1 MSIKLYLLYVNGVCA
16 HLNEYIKRKN
26 SKKRDYKKLSLKPKY
41 QNYFKPMTLTY
52 LFCINT

>member
-26 SKKRDYKKLSLKPKY
+26 SKKRDRKKEIIK
-41 QNYFKPMTLTY
+41 NYH
-52 LFCINT
+52 